1 MIITI
6 DNNALEVN
14 AVVTRDG
21 YDYKMEI
28 VPVAKYIKFEPP
40 LTGELRGV
48 NPDDAYTNNGY
59 TDATIRKGVKEFADC
74 LIGKHRGKKL
84 VLKNIILDWE
94 KTK

>member
-1 MIITI
+1 MITV
-6 DNNALEVN
+6 DTNSLEVN
-14 AVVTRDG
+14 AIVTRDG
-21 YDYKMEI
+21 YDYIMEV
-28 VPVAKYIKFEPP
+28 VPVAKYIKFEPR

-59 TDATIRKGVKEFADC
+59 TDATIRKGVREFADY

>member
-1 MIITI
+1 MI
-6 DNNALEVN
+6 NSLEVN
-14 AVVTRDG
+14 AIVTRDG
-21 YDYKMEI
+21 YDYRMEI

-59 TDATIRKGVKEFADC
+59 TDATIRKGVREFADY
-74 LIGKHRGKKL
+74 LMGKRGGKKL

-94 KTK
+94 KTTS